1 MDAAPGLPS
10 EIREAFPAARP
21 AHRSAGRKAMG
32 RRSKPLLAA
41 LALVAVLGGLQGART
56 ALRAPRPLPPVAPD
70 VASPPPAREADWRRG
85 HFYRPAG
92 STASRPALVLRP
104 LEWRPRAALPRVAR
118 TCTALADRSC

>member
-10 EIREAFPAARP
+10 EIREAALPAALP

-56 ALRAPRPLPPVAPD
+56 ALRAPRPPAAPD
-70 VASPPPAREADWRRG
+70 VAAPPPAREADWRRG

-118 TCTALADRSC
+118 ACTARADRSC